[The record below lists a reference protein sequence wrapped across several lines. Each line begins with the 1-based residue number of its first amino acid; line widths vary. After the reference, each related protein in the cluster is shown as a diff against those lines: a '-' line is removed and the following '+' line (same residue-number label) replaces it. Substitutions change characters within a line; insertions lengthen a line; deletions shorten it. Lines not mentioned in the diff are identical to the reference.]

1 MGLLIQALILS
12 VVGGL
17 ALKTLKELNNSIKVI
32 KLDLM
37 KLSLAQEDKILVSEN
52 LDKQIVKPVRKKVAK
67 K

>member
-37 KLSLAQEDKILVSEN
+37 KLSLAQEDKILVTEN